1 MIFHLFICILH
12 LLRVYYELTMWL
24 APSWLDSFVGRAVR
38 WYRGGH
44 GFKSRLDLNFQLLI
58 KVVCITAMIKHNFIS
73 FSAVQIYDLS
83 YIYNVTFH
91 SLLAFVSCLSSW
103 RASEWSIPPNRITH
117 YILTCYFFSLTPR
130 RLDGFNPVTILSP
143 QPVRLWLY
151 VMARSA
157 RVEIM
162 YLQTGLIP

>member
-44 GFKSRLDLNFQLLI
+44 GFKSRSDLNFQLLI

-83 YIYNVTFH
+83 YIHLLKFIMLHFIVCLRLFPASLPEERVSEVSHPTASRITFLH
-91 SLLAFVSCLSSW
+91 AISFPWLLDDSMVLIQSQSCL
-103 RASEWSIPPNRITH
+103 P
-117 YILTCYFFSLTPR
+117 
-130 RLDGFNPVTILSP
+130 SP
-143 QPVRLWLY
+143 YAFGYTLWQG
-151 VMARSA
+151 RQGSK
-157 RVEIM
+157 
-162 YLQTGLIP
+162 